1 MMHRQIE
8 ARSARYPLAP
18 VARHVWATKYRWQPP
33 GGSPESDVAQTWWRV
48 AQALAGAEPSARGA
62 WARRFYRALA
72 DFRFVPG
79 GRILAGAG
87 TRGDA
92 CLLNCFVMPDVADAA
107 DARFRALRE
116 SALTLQA
123 GGGIGLDFS
132 GLRPRGQAGGESA
145 PGHEAFAAGP
155 VAWMH
160 VWDKLCAT
168 VETRGQRRGAMMA
181 VLACDHPD
189 IEAFVRAKRE
199 SGALSHFNLSVLV
212 SDAFLAAVAAREP
225 WPLRFPAGGQAAGRV
240 VRTIPAATLWDGIL
254 RNAYETAEPGVLF
267 IDRINRCNNL
277 AYRERLHATNPCGEI
292 PLPPYGACDL
302 GSFNLTAFVVAPFT
316 AQAAFDWP
324 ALRRLVPL
332 AVRMLDNV
340 YDISA
345 FPLPVQQAVG
355 QGARRLG
362 LGLMGLGDALVMLGL
377 RYDSTAG
384 RKFAAR
390 AMGEICHGAYRASV
404 ALAAEKGACAAFST
418 EPYLQAPFIAAL
430 PQDIRDGIAASGIRN
445 SHLTAIAP
453 TGSISLLANNVSSG
467 LEPIFAPSYERR
479 LHGGET
485 DRVMTLH
492 SRAVLAYRELTG
504 DARGVP
510 PAFRSSSEVS
520 ATAQLQMQ
528 AALQRYVDN
537 AIAKTVNL
545 PAETGFEAFRATYDR
560 AARLGLKGCT
570 TYRPTALRQ
579 GILCVRPPHD

>member
-8 ARSARYPLAP
+8 ARAARYPLSP
-18 VARHVWATKYRWQPP
+18 VSRHVWATKYRWQPP
-33 GGSPESDVAQTWWRV
+33 GGAPECDIAQTWWRV
-48 AQALAGAEPSARGA
+48 ARALAGAEPAARGL

-72 DFRFVPG
+72 GFRFVPG

-132 GLRPRGQAGGESA
+132 ALHPRGESA
-145 PGHEAFAAGP
+145 SGSGAFAAGP
-155 VAWMH
+155 IAWMH

-199 SGALSHFNLSVLV
+199 PGALSHFNLSVLV
-212 SDAFLAAVAAREP
+212 GDAFLAAVAARAP
-225 WPLRFPAGGQAAGRV
+225 WPLRFPARGEAGGQV
-240 VRTIPAATLWDGIL
+240 VRTIPAVTLWDAIL

-277 AYRERLHATNPCGEI
+277 AYCERLHATNPCGEI

-302 GSFNLTAFVVAPFT
+302 GSFNLTAFVAAPFT
-316 AQAAFDWP
+316 AQASFDWP

-340 YDISA
+340 YEISA
-345 FPLPVQQAVG
+345 FPLPAQQAVG

-377 RYDSTAG
+377 RYDSAAG
-384 RKFAAR
+384 RHFAAR
-390 AMGEICHGAYRASV
+390 VMGEICHGAYRASV
-404 ALAAEKGACAAFST
+404 ALANEKGPCAAFSAK
-418 EPYLQAPFIAAL
+418 PYLQAPFIAAL
-430 PQDIRDGIAASGIRN
+430 PQDIRDGIAAFGIRN

-467 LEPIFAPSYERR
+467 LEPIFAPSYDRR
-479 LHGGET
+479 LRGGET

-492 SRAVLAYRELTG
+492 SHSVLAYRRLSG
-504 DARGVP
+504 DVTGVP
-510 PAFRSSSEVS
+510 PAFRASSEVS
-520 ATAQLQMQ
+520 AIAQLQMQ
-528 AALQRYVDN
+528 AELQRYVDN

-545 PAETGFEAFRATYDR
+545 PAAIDFEAFRATYER

-579 GILCVRPPHD
+579 GILCVRPPHA